1 MFNALWWPL
10 VNMFKKLFGEHPVW
24 SLLLPVFAL
33 SLLAM
38 VWGGAMGPAVAF
50 LAVFTLIGVVLVAVY
65 HAEVVSHGI
74 GEPFGALVLAL
85 AVTVIEVSLIVSL
98 MLSESGDASSLT
110 RDTVFATIMIVCN
123 GVIGLCLLVGA
134 LKYHTL
140 SFRVEGTTPALAVI
154 TTLVTMTLILP
165 DFTFSTEGPTYS
177 KAQLLFA
184 GGMALLLYFLF
195 VFVQTIRH
203 RDYFMPDEFD
213 TKGSETDQKHHS
225 RAGLVGSVFLLV
237 LSLAAVVGLAEI
249 MAPIVEG
256 KVVSLGLPH
265 SVVGVLIALMVLLP
279 ETIAAL
285 RTALRDQMQIGF
297 NLAFGS
303 AMASIGLTIPVI
315 AALSLY
321 LGLPM
326 SLGLPPKE
334 MALLVLTLFLTA
346 TTLIGGRATIV
357 NGAVH
362 LVVFFSFIFLSFVP

>member
-1 MFNALWWPL
+1 
-10 VNMFKKLFGEHPVW
+10 
-24 SLLLPVFAL
+24 
-33 SLLAM
+33 
-38 VWGGAMGPAVAF
+38 
-50 LAVFTLIGVVLVAVY
+50 
-65 HAEVVSHGI
+65 
-74 GEPFGALVLAL
+74 
-85 AVTVIEVSLIVSL
+85 
-98 MLSESGDASSLT
+98 
-110 RDTVFATIMIVCN
+110 
-123 GVIGLCLLVGA
+123 
-134 LKYHTL
+134 
-140 SFRVEGTTPALAVI
+140 
-154 TTLVTMTLILP
+154 
-165 DFTFSTEGPTYS
+165 
-177 KAQLLFA
+177 
-184 GGMALLLYFLF
+184 
-195 VFVQTIRH
+195 
-203 RDYFMPDEFD
+203 
-213 TKGSETDQKHHS
+213 
-225 RAGLVGSVFLLV
+225 LV